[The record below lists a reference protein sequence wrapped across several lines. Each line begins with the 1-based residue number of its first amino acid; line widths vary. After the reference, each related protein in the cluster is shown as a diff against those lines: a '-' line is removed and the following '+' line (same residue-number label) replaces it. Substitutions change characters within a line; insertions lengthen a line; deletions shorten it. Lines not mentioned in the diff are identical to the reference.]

1 MIAPTA
7 FRNARILIVDDEPSI
22 LSFIDQAMRIA
33 GHKTQTASSGLAA
46 LEMCAKNGVPDLLLT
61 DYKMPGMDGDTLAA
75 QLRQRDPD
83 LKVLYLT
90 GYADVLFQVRP
101 ILWANEAF
109 LEKPFTADGLLEA
122 VSLLVHGHVRHT
134 PAAGANGTARER

>member
-1 MIAPTA
+1 M
-7 FRNARILIVDDEPSI
+7 ARILVVDDEPSI

-46 LEMCAKNGVPDLLLT
+46 LELCAKNGVPDLLLT

-75 QLRQRDPD
+75 HLRQRDPD

-90 GYADVLFQVRP
+90 GYADQLFTERGSL
-101 ILWANEAF
+101 LWRDEAF
-109 LEKPFTADGLLEA
+109 LEKPCSVAGLLEA
-122 VSLLVHGHVRHT
+122 VALIL
-134 PAAGANGTARER
+134 AGNDLDDRV